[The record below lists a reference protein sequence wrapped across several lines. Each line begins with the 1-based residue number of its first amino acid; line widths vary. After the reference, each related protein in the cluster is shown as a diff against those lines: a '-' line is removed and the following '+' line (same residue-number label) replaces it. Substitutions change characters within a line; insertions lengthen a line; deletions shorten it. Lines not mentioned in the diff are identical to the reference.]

1 MKDRGRGSGRQ
12 PLGSPGA
19 VRAGRREFGGGDDVG
34 DLIKKVIIYVTA
46 SISREL
52 RRKKGLPA
60 YLNFPLKVTRRHS
73 SSRHFVFSG
82 KRRSNSSFPE
92 KKEIFSTRF
101 QYRLIVCFPR
111 FSFLFFSFSSS

>member
-73 SSRHFVFSG
+73 SSRHFVFSVG
-82 KRRSNSSFPE
+82 TAGNVGRIPPSRKKKRFFPPDSN
-92 KKEIFSTRF
+92 IA
-101 QYRLIVCFPR
+101 
-111 FSFLFFSFSSS
+111 